1 MTKKLWGKLDL
12 DGKAQ
17 WRWSFYNPGRGWRLL
32 GDETDFENAEKNLA
46 NLVCE
51 EMLDLYE

>member
-17 WRWSFYNPGRGWRLL
+17 WRWSFYNP
-32 GDETDFENAEKNLA
+32 ETDFKNAEKNLA

>member
-17 WRWSFYNPGRGWRLL
+17 WQWSFHNPGRSWQLL
-32 GDETDFENAEKNLA
+32 GDETNLENAENNLA

-51 EMLDLYE
+51 EMLDLY